1 MGVPVLTIAGSKI
14 MERFSGSLMHQLG
27 LEKWVLKTKN
37 QYISTAEIMANDI
50 ISLSK
55 LRQNLRIKAQ
65 ATIFNAKKYT
75 RELEDAIELAWR
87 DYIV

>member
-1 MGVPVLTIAGSKI
+1 

-75 RELEDAIELAWR
+75 RELEDAIELAWC